1 MAAAGDDPGLDVSNL
16 TVGDIQRLDNPVLK
30 GVLLQVKKQL
40 EEEAAGARD
49 PMQHTS
55 HSVFYQEFY
64 NYTG

>member
-1 MAAAGDDPGLDVSNL
+1 
-16 TVGDIQRLDNPVLK
+16 
-30 GVLLQVKKQL
+30 L
-40 EEEAAGARD
+40 EEEAGGSRD